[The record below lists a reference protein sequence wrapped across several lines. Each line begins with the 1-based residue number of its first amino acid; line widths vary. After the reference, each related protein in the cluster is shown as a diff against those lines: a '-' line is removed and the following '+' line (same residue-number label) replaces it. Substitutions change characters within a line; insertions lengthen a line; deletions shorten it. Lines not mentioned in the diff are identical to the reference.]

1 MKRKKGKKL
10 FLFWGLG
17 FVLLLFASVSVL
29 HLQKSFF
36 VYRTAQGRMESAYSE
51 KAYVEK
57 QLEDLQTQAQKQ
69 AYDSESTETAIVGN
83 LKKIELRGVELS
95 PNKNSPFSKNEMR
108 FNVIEQE

>member
-10 FLFWGLG
+10 LLFWGFG
-17 FVLLLFASVSVL
+17 FVLLLFTLVSVL

-36 VYRTAQGRMESAYSE
+36 VYRAAQGRMESAHNE
-51 KAYVEK
+51 KTYVEK

-69 AYDSESTETAIVGN
+69 AYDSANTDTAIVGN

-95 PNKNSPFSKNEMR
+95 PNKNSPFSKSEMR